1 MFSFLLFSP
10 LRPPISKPI
19 SRRPPPPGYTGPL
32 KRFYPREGKITLE
45 RNFGIIFKNARNTA
59 GLTQERWAESLGVS
73 VDAVQNYEYGRN
85 FPTEETVLLMA
96 DLSGYKIL
104 PYQYM
109 SMKSRIGGE
118 LLPALEN
125 RISLPKA
132 VLNLITILNDFQ
144 EKGMPE
150 LIQLAADG
158 RITENELAEFENC
171 LYEMEKLTRGLYAV
185 KFAKEDP

>member
-1 MFSFLLFSP
+1 M
-10 LRPPISKPI
+10 
-19 SRRPPPPGYTGPL
+19 
-32 KRFYPREGKITLE
+32 E

-109 SMKSRIGGE
+109 AMKSRIGGE
-118 LLPALEN
+118 ILPELREN
-125 RISLPKA
+125 TSLPKA
-132 VLNLITILNDFQ
+132 VLSLVIVLDELQKNVIPNLIR
-144 EKGMPE
+144 M
-150 LIQLAADG
+150 AADG
-158 RITENELAEFENC
+158 KITEDEALLFEDCTMQMNKLTRC
-171 LYEMEKLTRGLYAV
+171 LYEV

>member
-1 MFSFLLFSP
+1 M
-10 LRPPISKPI
+10 
-19 SRRPPPPGYTGPL
+19 
-32 KRFYPREGKITLE
+32 E

-118 LLPALEN
+118 LLPVLDE

-132 VLNLITILNDFQ
+132 VLNLMIILEDFR
-144 EKGMPE
+144 KNGMPD
-150 LIQLAADG
+150 LIQMAADG
-158 RITENELAEFENC
+158 EITENELAEFKRC
-171 LYEMEKLTRGLYAV
+171 LKSMEEITRGIYAV
-185 KFAKEDP
+185 KYAKEDP

>member
-1 MFSFLLFSP
+1 M
-10 LRPPISKPI
+10 
-19 SRRPPPPGYTGPL
+19 
-32 KRFYPREGKITLE
+32 E

-104 PYQYM
+104 PYQYL

-118 LLPALEN
+118 ILPELQD
-125 RISLPKA
+125 RTSLPKA
-132 VLNLITILNDFQ
+132 VLSLMIILEEFSRT
-144 EKGMPE
+144 GMPH
-150 LIQLAADG
+150 LVQMAADG
-158 RITENELAEFENC
+158 RITEDEVAEFENC
-171 LYEMEKLTRGLYAV
+171 ISMMETIIRGIHSV
-185 KFAKEDP
+185 KYAKEDP

>member
-1 MFSFLLFSP
+1 M
-10 LRPPISKPI
+10 
-19 SRRPPPPGYTGPL
+19 
-32 KRFYPREGKITLE
+32 E

-118 LLPALEN
+118 LLPVLDE

-132 VLNLITILNDFQ
+132 VLNLMIILEDFR
-144 EKGMPE
+144 KNGMPD
-150 LIQLAADG
+150 LIQMAADG
-158 RITENELAEFENC
+158 EITEDEVQSFARCLDQLDELSKCIF
-171 LYEMEKLTRGLYAV
+171 AV
-185 KFAKEDP
+185 KYAKEDP

>member
-1 MFSFLLFSP
+1 M
-10 LRPPISKPI
+10 
-19 SRRPPPPGYTGPL
+19 
-32 KRFYPREGKITLE
+32 E
-45 RNFGIIFKNARNTA
+45 RNFGIIFKTARNTA

>member
-1 MFSFLLFSP
+1 M
-10 LRPPISKPI
+10 
-19 SRRPPPPGYTGPL
+19 
-32 KRFYPREGKITLE
+32 E

-118 LLPALEN
+118 LLPDLSEA
-125 RISLPKA
+125 ISLPKA
-132 VLNLITILNDFQ
+132 VLNLMLALDDLQRSVIPKLMQ
-144 EKGMPE
+144 M
-150 LIQLAADG
+150 AADG
-158 RITENELAEFENC
+158 RITEEEIPSFERCMTQLHDLAKNIFEVR
-171 LYEMEKLTRGLYAV
+171 Y
-185 KFAKEDP
+185 AKEDP

>member
-1 MFSFLLFSP
+1 M
-10 LRPPISKPI
+10 
-19 SRRPPPPGYTGPL
+19 
-32 KRFYPREGKITLE
+32 E

-96 DLSGYKIL
+96 DISGYKIL

-118 LLPALEN
+118 LLPDLSEA
-125 RISLPKA
+125 ISLPKA
-132 VLNLITILNDFQ
+132 VLNLILALNDMQ
-144 EKGMPE
+144 KSIIPKLMEM
-150 LIQLAADG
+150 AADG
-158 RITENELAEFENC
+158 RITEDEIPNFERCMQQFDTLAKSM
-171 LYEMEKLTRGLYAV
+171 YEV
-185 KFAKEDP
+185 KYAKEDP